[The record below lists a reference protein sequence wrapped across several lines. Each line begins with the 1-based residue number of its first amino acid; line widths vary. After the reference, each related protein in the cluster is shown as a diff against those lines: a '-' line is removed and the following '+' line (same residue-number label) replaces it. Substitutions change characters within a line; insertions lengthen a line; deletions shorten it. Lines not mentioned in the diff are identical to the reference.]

1 MPTVTPAVILRLTSA
16 FLEEVLSQPELRRSA
31 LAAARRR
38 LFSPDPTTLQALA
51 LLSQHLDSSTAPG
64 HSVSLRT
71 AEKLLL
77 TLPSKNPLS
86 STLLALVHALR
97 RRPREAAVSL
107 LNLFEI
113 DPSPARYEVA
123 AAVFEGVFI
132 PHLLPAIQWFADQR
146 SRILGSQPSSNLDL
160 KELEKR
166 YESILDE
173 NTRTYAKY
181 LKEVVELDAGG
192 WEDLRAPQVG
202 LKKVAS
208 GDGNLEND
216 VDEENNVDEDDER
229 HRFGSTS
236 GRCDPIWS
244 EEDQLN
250 EFLNRQSTRVETKNL
265 KTSSANSR
273 RTVPSLIRRQPS
285 TDSLNAGLQPISDF
299 RHGFSSEFSSEDSN
313 EYYSGKQEKKNM
325 RISSFPSIE
334 KQYQDLEQTSSE
346 STCYQMFDSDTILS
360 TGKSTPPKDFV
371 CPITSNIFDDP
382 VTLETGQTYERK
394 AIQEWL
400 ERGNST
406 CPITRQNLHSNQLPK
421 TNYVLKRL
429 IASWRERNNAYST
442 PSRSE
447 HPSPKED
454 ALDGSPLRHAA
465 SPTSVISQA
474 NIDGTTSDLRSLISS
489 LCTSEVLAESE
500 VAVLQ
505 IEQLWREAGPEPEVL
520 PVLSKPAVVNGF
532 VEILFNSVNHNVLRS
547 TVFMLSELA
556 SRDQLVVQTLTR
568 VDSDVDCMISLFKK
582 GLMEAVV
589 LIYLLSPTP
598 ESLVEMD
605 MIDAL
610 MMVIK
615 KREDESISMCLKP
628 RTASLFILNQML
640 RRENQKNVSELV
652 RTLVSERVVEGA
664 ILSLEAELID
674 ERLTAAEILLTCM
687 KEDGSC
693 RNIIADTAEFEPIL
707 ESFSTAND
715 DQRFLIVHYLAEL
728 VKLSRRTFNEQLLH
742 IIKDGGAYSTMHIL
756 LVYLQTALQGQSPI
770 VASLLLQLDILVEP
784 RKMSIYR
791 EEAVDAF
798 ISCLKN
804 RDFPNVQLLA
814 AETILALQG
823 RFSSSGKSL
832 ARAYLLKRAGM
843 NKSYRAIM
851 RAEQMGHVL
860 GNTDENL
867 EEEKAADEWE
877 RRVAFALVSHE
888 FGLLFEA
895 LAEGMKSKQPEL
907 FSTCLV
913 CATWLIHMLSLLPDM
928 GIRGVARASLLKI
941 FVSILKSSRDVDD
954 KALAMLSL
962 RSFMNDPDGVHD
974 LTSYIKYILK
984 ALRELKKSSALAS
997 EMLKLLSDGQE
1008 TSADMWNQKELVQV
1022 YCSSNGEVLSIICIK
1037 NRIISGHSDGTMK
1050 VWSGA
1055 EGVLQVIQEAHE
1067 HSKAVTSL
1075 LVSGDKIYS
1084 GSLDKTMRVWSIRKG
1099 EIQCVEIH
1107 DVKDQVQSMVVSNT
1121 ISCFIPHGAG
1131 VKVISL
1137 NGGSKVLNQNKQV
1150 KSLAL
1155 VQGKLYC
1162 GCHDNTIQEIDL
1174 ATGTTCTIQAGN
1186 RKLLGKSNPIYSL
1199 QIHDGLLYTTNS
1211 PLEGA
1216 AVKIWDTSN
1225 YNLIGSLP
1233 STMEVRLMFIST
1245 EFIYLGCKMGI
1256 VEVWSREKLTKI
1268 STLQCGTS
1276 SKILCMAVDG
1286 DGELLVVGTSDGRI
1300 QAWGLT

>member
-1 MPTVTPAVILRLTSA
+1 MPTVTPAVILRRTSA
-16 FLEEVLSQPELRRSA
+16 FLEEVLSQPDLRRSA
-31 LAAARRR
+31 LTASR
-38 LFSPDPTTLQALA
+38 LRLSSPNPTTLQALA
-51 LLSQHLDSSTAPG
+51 LLSQHLDSAAGPR
-64 HSVSLRT
+64 HSASLRT

-86 STLLALVHALR
+86 STLLALVHAVR
-97 RRPREAAVSL
+97 RRPREAGLAL
-107 LNLFEI
+107 LDLFEI
-113 DPSPARYEVA
+113 DPLPARYEIA
-123 AAVFEGVFI
+123 AAVFEDLFI

-146 SRILGSQPSSNLDL
+146 SRLLGSQSPSDLDL

-173 NTRTYAKY
+173 NTRAYAKY
-181 LKEVVELDAGG
+181 LKEVIELEDSG
-192 WEDLRAPQVG
+192 WEDLPAPLVV
-202 LKKVAS
+202 LKKVGS
-208 GDGNLEND
+208 GDGVLEDDAEEGND
-216 VDEENNVDEDDER
+216 DGEDDER
-229 HRFGSTS
+229 QRFDSTS
-236 GRCDPIWS
+236 GRCDPMWS
-244 EEDQLN
+244 EDNQLN
-250 EFLNRQSTRVETKNL
+250 EFLSRQSTRVETKNL

-273 RTVPSLIRRQPS
+273 RTVPSLIGRQES
-285 TDSLNAGLQPISDF
+285 TDNLNSCVKLIS
-299 RHGFSSEFSSEDSN
+299 GFSSEFSSEDSN
-313 EYYSGKQEKKNM
+313 EYDSGKPEKKNM
-325 RISSFPSIE
+325 RISAFPSIE

-346 STCYQMFDSDTILS
+346 TTCYQMFDSDSILP

-406 CPITRQNLHSNQLPK
+406 CPITRQNLQSNQLPK
-421 TNYVLKRL
+421 TNYVLRRL
-429 IASWRERNNAYST
+429 IASWREQNNAYST

-454 ALDGSPLRHAA
+454 ASDASLLRNTA
-465 SPTSVISQA
+465 SPTRVISQA

-532 VEILFNSVNHNVLRS
+532 VEILFNSPNNNVLRS

-598 ESLVEMD
+598 ESLIEMD
-605 MIDAL
+605 MVDAL

-615 KREDESISMCLKP
+615 RREYETILMCLKP

-640 RRENQKNVSELV
+640 RVENQKDVSELV
-652 RTLVSERVVEGA
+652 SALISERVVEGVV
-664 ILSLEAELID
+664 LSLEAELID
-674 ERLTAAEILLTCM
+674 ERLAAAEILLTCM

-693 RNIIADTAEFEPIL
+693 RNIIADTAEFEPLL

-715 DQRFLIVHYLAEL
+715 DQRFLIAHYLAEL

-742 IIKDGGAYSTMHIL
+742 IIKDGGPYSTMHIL
-756 LVYLQTALQGQSPI
+756 LVHLQTALQDQSPI

-791 EEAVDAF
+791 EEAVNAF
-798 ISCLKN
+798 ISCLKS

-823 RFSSSGKSL
+823 RFSPSGKSL

-860 GNTDENL
+860 GNSDENL
-867 EEEKAADEWE
+867 QEEKAADEWE

-895 LAEGMKSKQPEL
+895 LAEGMKTKQPEL
-907 FSTCLV
+907 FSACLV

-928 GIRGVARASLLKI
+928 GIQGVARTSLLKS

-954 KALAMLSL
+954 KALAMLAL
-962 RSFMNDPDGVHD
+962 RSFMNDPDGLHD

-984 ALRELKKSSALAS
+984 ALRELKKSSALAY

-1008 TSADMWNQKELVQV
+1008 TSADIWNHKELAQAF
-1022 YCSSNGEVLSIICIK
+1022 CSSNGEVLSIICIK

-1050 VWSGA
+1050 VWNGA
-1055 EGVLQVIQEAHE
+1055 EGVLQLIQEAHE

-1075 LVSGDKIYS
+1075 VVSGDKIYS
-1084 GSLDKTMRVWSIRKG
+1084 GSMDKTMRVWSIRKG
-1099 EIQCVEIH
+1099 EIQCLEIH

-1121 ISCFIPHGAG
+1121 ISCFIPQGAG

-1174 ATGTTCTIQAGN
+1174 ATGTTGTIQAGN
-1186 RKLLGKSNPIYSL
+1186 RKLLGKSNPIYTM

-1233 STMEVRLMFIST
+1233 STMEVRSMFIST

-1268 STLQCGTS
+1268 STLQCGTN
-1276 SKILCMAVDG
+1276 SKILCMAVDA